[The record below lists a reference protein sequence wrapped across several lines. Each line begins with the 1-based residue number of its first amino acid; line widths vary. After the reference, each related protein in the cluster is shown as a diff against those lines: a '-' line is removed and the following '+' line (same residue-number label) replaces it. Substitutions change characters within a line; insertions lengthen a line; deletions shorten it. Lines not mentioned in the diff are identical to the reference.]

1 MLNKFA
7 LSSSRFLLQSSCTKK
22 ISNNP
27 SLFSSSSIVSSI
39 IHHRQYSNSPSYPKH
54 VIEQKVIEILSKH
67 EHITAQPTKDSHL
80 VKDLGL
86 DSLDSAE
93 IIHEVEN
100 EFVLE
105 INDDVAFQLQSVPQI
120 VDFVYKETHHH

>member
-1 MLNKFA
+1 MLNRLA
-7 LSSSRFLLQSSCTKK
+7 RASRG
-22 ISNNP
+22 
-27 SLFSSSSIVSSI
+27 
-39 IHHRQYSNSPSYPKH
+39 IHHQISTPLIINQTRFYSNSPSYPKN
-54 VIEQKVIEILSKH
+54 VIEQKVIEILTKH
-67 EHITAQPTKDSHL
+67 DNIKTTPTGTSHL

-120 VDFVYKETHHH
+120 VEFVYKETHHH

>member
-1 MLNKFA
+1 M
-7 LSSSRFLLQSSCTKK
+7 
-22 ISNNP
+22 
-27 SLFSSSSIVSSI
+27 
-39 IHHRQYSNSPSYPKH
+39 
-54 VIEQKVIEILSKH
+54 IEQKVIEILSKH